1 MVAFFV
7 AVVVVADVV
16 LVPVCGLVLVVGA
29 VVVALA
35 GLAAEVGDE
44 SRLVVADDTVEVAR
58 VTVED
63 TVAVVPCTMVV
74 SSPPAEEAVA
84 VPVSGCVVVVGW
96 GAFWLPDVTEGV
108 VEAPEDGAGGV
119 LVTGAAALVGAV
131 AGASTCI
138 TCAGALLAADAIAS
152 LRDAAT
158 AALAPCFNAWFGAI
172 LVGFVAAVLV
182 STAGAATG
190 AAVLSVRPRTCR
202 PT

>member
-84 VPVSGCVVVVGW
+84 VPV
-96 GAFWLPDVTEGV
+96 
-108 VEAPEDGAGGV
+108 
-119 LVTGAAALVGAV
+119 
-131 AGASTCI
+131 
-138 TCAGALLAADAIAS
+138 
-152 LRDAAT
+152 
-158 AALAPCFNAWFGAI
+158 
-172 LVGFVAAVLV
+172 
-182 STAGAATG
+182 
-190 AAVLSVRPRTCR
+190 
-202 PT
+202 